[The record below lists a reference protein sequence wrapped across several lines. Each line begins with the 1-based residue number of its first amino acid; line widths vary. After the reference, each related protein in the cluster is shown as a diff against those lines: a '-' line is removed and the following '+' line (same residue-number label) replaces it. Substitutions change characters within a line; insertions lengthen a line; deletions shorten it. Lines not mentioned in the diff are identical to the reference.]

1 LLDTVLQQKN
11 TAGGNQQMNLF
22 RTWKIRFK
30 TILAGSLLGTCS
42 IGGALAQEKV
52 LNLYTAR
59 HYATDEAFYTG
70 YTTAT
75 GIRVNRI
82 EGGEDALFER
92 IKAEGANSPAD
103 VFLTVDVA
111 RLWRAEQAGI
121 FAPVKSATLGKRIPA
136 HYRDGDNKW
145 FGFSARAR
153 VLAYNKNKIKRGELT
168 RYEDLASFKWKGEIC
183 TRSSSH
189 PYNLSLISS
198 MILHHGEE
206 KATEWA
212 RGVATNLAR
221 PPRGGDTDQL
231 RAVDVGEC
239 GIAISNH
246 YYYVRLMRSEKPED
260 RSVIEKVG
268 LVWPNQGDR
277 GTHVN
282 ISGGGMLQHA
292 PHRDAAVKFLEYL
305 ASDAAQTLFAK
316 GNNEWPTV
324 KGTKLANPELESFG
338 QFKTD
343 SLPLAD
349 LGKTQATAQR
359 IADKVGWK

>member
-1 LLDTVLQQKN
+1 MRDAIYSRRKIFAFIALLATLVLAQ
-11 TAGGNQQMNLF
+11 
-22 RTWKIRFK
+22 WKDDV
-30 TILAGSLLGTCS
+30 
-42 IGGALAQEKV
+42 LAQEKV

-70 YTTAT
+70 YTKAT
-75 GIRVNRI
+75 GIKINRI

-92 IKAEGANSPAD
+92 IKSEGVNSPAD

-121 FAPVKSATLGKRIPA
+121 FEPLKSELLNKRIPG
-136 HYRDGDNKW
+136 HYRAADNNW

-153 VLAYNKNKIKRGELT
+153 VIAYDQKKIKPAQLA
-168 RYEDLASFKWKGEIC
+168 RYEDLADAKWKGEIC
-183 TRSSSH
+183 TRPSSH

-198 MILHHGEE
+198 MILHLGEE
-206 KATEWA
+206 KASEWA
-212 RGVATNLAR
+212 RGVANNLAR

-231 RAVDVGEC
+231 QAVGAGEC
-239 GIAISNH
+239 SIALSNH
-246 YYYVRLMRSEKPED
+246 YYYVRLMRSEKPAD
-260 RSVIEKVG
+260 RTVVEKVK
-268 LVWPNQGDR
+268 LVWPNQDDR

-282 ISGGGMLQHA
+282 ISGGGILRNA
-292 PHRDAAVKFLEYL
+292 PHREAGVKFLEYL

-324 KGTKLANPELESFG
+324 PGVKLANPELESFG
-338 QFKTD
+338 KFKTD
-343 SLPLAD
+343 TLPLAN

>member
-1 LLDTVLQQKN
+1 MIDAISSRKVFTWFVLVA
-11 TAGGNQQMNLF
+11 TLV
-22 RTWKIRFK
+22 
-30 TILAGSLLGTCS
+30 LAPA
-42 IGGALAQEKV
+42 IGEAVAQEKV

-70 YTTAT
+70 YTKAT
-75 GIRVNRI
+75 GIKINRI

-92 IKAEGANSPAD
+92 IKSEGANSPAD

-121 FAPVKSATLGKRIPA
+121 FEPLKSELLNERIPS
-136 HYRDGDNKW
+136 HYRDVDNKW

-153 VLAYNKNKIKRGELT
+153 VIAYDQKKIKPAQVA
-168 RYEDLASFKWKGEIC
+168 RYEDLADPKWKAGIC
-183 TRSSSH
+183 TRPSSH

-212 RGVATNLAR
+212 RGVANNLAH

-231 RAVDVGEC
+231 LAVGAGEC
-239 GIAISNH
+239 SIALSNH
-246 YYYVRLMRSEKPED
+246 YYYVRLMRSEKPAD
-260 RSVIEKVG
+260 RALIDKVK
-268 LVWPNQGDR
+268 LVWPNQDDR

-282 ISGGGMLQHA
+282 ISGGGILRHA
-292 PHRDAAVKFLEYL
+292 PHRDAGVKFLEYL

-324 KGTKLANPELESFG
+324 RGVKLANPELESFG
-338 QFKTD
+338 KFKTD
-343 SLPLAD
+343 TLPLAK
-349 LGKTQATAQR
+349 LGKTQSTAQR

>member
-1 LLDTVLQQKN
+1 MQYPFRRRNTRASLISLALLLCVFFSSE
-11 TAGGNQQMNLF
+11 AM
-22 RTWKIRFK
+22 
-30 TILAGSLLGTCS
+30 
-42 IGGALAQEKV
+42 AQEKV

-70 YTTAT
+70 YTKAT
-75 GIRVNRI
+75 GIKINRI

-92 IKAEGANSPAD
+92 IKTEGANSPAD

-121 FAPVKSATLGKRIPA
+121 FAPVKSATLNKRVPA
-136 HYRDGDNKW
+136 HYRDPEAKW

-153 VLAYNKNKIKRGELT
+153 VLAYDNKKVKPTEIA
-168 RYEDLASFKWKGEIC
+168 RYEDLANSKWKGQIC
-183 TRSSSH
+183 TRPSSH

-198 MILHHGEE
+198 MILHLGQE

-212 RGVATNLAR
+212 RGVAANLAR

-239 GIAISNH
+239 SIAISNH

-260 RSVIEKVG
+260 QSLVEKVK
-268 LVWPNQGDR
+268 LVWPNQADR

-292 PHRDAAVKFLEYL
+292 PNRDAALKFLEYL
-305 ASDAAQTLFAK
+305 ASDAAQTLFAN

-324 KGTKLANPELESFG
+324 PGVKLANPELEAFG
-338 QFKTD
+338 KFKTD
-343 SLPLAD
+343 SLPLAN
-349 LGKTQATAQR
+349 LGKTQAAAQR
-359 IADKVGWK
+359 IADQVGWK

>member
-1 LLDTVLQQKN
+1 
-11 TAGGNQQMNLF
+11 MILF
-22 RTWKIRFK
+22 RAGDSALK
-30 TILAGSLLGTCS
+30 TIFAGL
-42 IGGALAQEKV
+42 ALALFFIGEASAQDKV

-59 HYATDEAFYTG
+59 HYQTDEAFYTG
-70 YTTAT
+70 YTKAT
-75 GIRVNRI
+75 QIKINRI

-103 VFLTVDVA
+103 IFLTVDVA

-121 FAPVKSATLGKRIPA
+121 FAPVKSGALSQRIPA
-136 HYRDGDNKW
+136 QYRDADDKW

-153 VLAYNKNKIKRGELT
+153 VLAYDKNKIKSTELA
-168 RYEDLASFKWKGEIC
+168 RYEDLANAKWKGEIC

-198 MILHHGEE
+198 MILHVGEE

-212 RGVATNLAR
+212 RGVSANLAR
-221 PPRGGDTDQL
+221 SPRGGDTDQL
-231 RAVDVGEC
+231 RAVAAGEC
-239 GIAISNH
+239 AIAISNH
-246 YYYVRLMRSEKPED
+246 YYYVRLMRSQKPAD
-260 RSVIEKVG
+260 RAVVEKVG
-268 LVWPNQGDR
+268 LVWPNQADR

-305 ASDAAQTLFAK
+305 ASDEAQTLFAK

-324 KGTKLANPELESFG
+324 KGVKLANPELESFG
-338 QFKTD
+338 GFKTD
-343 SLPLAD
+343 SLPLAK
-349 LGKTQATAQR
+349 LGKTQAVAQR

>member
-1 LLDTVLQQKN
+1 MKLSHTCTNAIVS
-11 TAGGNQQMNLF
+11 M
-22 RTWKIRFK
+22 I
-30 TILAGSLLGTCS
+30 LLGAFAV
-42 IGGALAQEKV
+42 GEARGQQKV

-70 YTTAT
+70 YTKAT
-75 GIRVNRI
+75 GVKVNRI

-121 FAPVKSATLGKRIPA
+121 FAPVTSASLANRIPA
-136 HYRDGDNKW
+136 HFRDSGNKW

-153 VLAYNKNKIKRGELT
+153 VIAYDTNKIKSGELA
-168 RYEDLASFKWKGEIC
+168 RYEDLASPKWKNEIC

-198 MILHHGEE
+198 MILHLGED
-206 KATEWA
+206 KAVEWA
-212 RGVATNLAR
+212 RGIAGNLAR

-231 RAVDVGEC
+231 RAVAVGEC
-239 GIAISNH
+239 AIAISNH
-246 YYYVRLMRSEKPED
+246 YYYVRIMRSKKAED
-260 RSVIEKVG
+260 RSLVEKVK

-282 ISGGGMLQHA
+282 ISGGGMLRHA
-292 PHRDAAVKFLEYL
+292 PNRDAAVKFLEYL
-305 ASDAAQTLFAK
+305 ASDTAQTLFAK

-324 KGTKLANPELESFG
+324 NGVKRANPELESFVE
-338 QFKTD
+338 FKTD
-343 SLPLAD
+343 SLALVD
-349 LGKTQATAQR
+349 LGKTQAAAQR

>member
-1 LLDTVLQQKN
+1 MHHAISSRRILTWFVLV
-11 TAGGNQQMNLF
+11 APLV
-22 RTWKIRFK
+22 
-30 TILAGSLLGTCS
+30 LASA
-42 IGGALAQEKV
+42 IGEVVAQEKV

-70 YTTAT
+70 YTKAT
-75 GIRVNRI
+75 GIKINRI

-92 IKAEGANSPAD
+92 IKSEGANSPAD

-121 FAPVKSATLGKRIPA
+121 FGPLKSELLNERIPS
-136 HYRDGDNKW
+136 HYRDVDNKW

-153 VLAYNKNKIKRGELT
+153 VIAYDQKKIKPAQVA
-168 RYEDLASFKWKGEIC
+168 RYEDLADPKWKAGIC
-183 TRSSSH
+183 TRPSSH

-212 RGVATNLAR
+212 RGVANNLAH

-231 RAVDVGEC
+231 LAVGAGEC
-239 GIAISNH
+239 SIALSNH
-246 YYYVRLMRSEKPED
+246 YYYVRLMRSEKPAD
-260 RSVIEKVG
+260 RALIDKVK
-268 LVWPNQGDR
+268 LVWPNQDDR

-282 ISGGGMLQHA
+282 ISGGGILRHA
-292 PHRDAAVKFLEYL
+292 PHRDAGVKFLEYL

-324 KGTKLANPELESFG
+324 RGVKLANPELESFG
-338 QFKTD
+338 KFKTD
-343 SLPLAD
+343 TLPLAK
-349 LGKTQATAQR
+349 LGKTQSTAQR

>member
-1 LLDTVLQQKN
+1 MRLFKHRSIYAQSIVTGIFWGTLSLGA
-11 TAGGNQQMNLF
+11 AG
-22 RTWKIRFK
+22 
-30 TILAGSLLGTCS
+30 
-42 IGGALAQEKV
+42 AQEKV

-59 HYATDEAFYTG
+59 HYATDEAFYAG
-70 YTTAT
+70 YTKAT
-75 GIRVNRI
+75 GIKLNRI

-121 FAPVKSATLGKRIPA
+121 FAPVKSTTLNKRIPA
-136 HYRDGDNKW
+136 HYRGADNKW

-153 VLAYNKNKIKRGELT
+153 VIAYDKSKVKPAGLA
-168 RYEDLASFKWKGEIC
+168 RYEDLASAKWKGEIC
-183 TRSSSH
+183 VRPSSH
-189 PYNLSLISS
+189 PYNLSLIAS
-198 MILHHGEE
+198 MINHLGEE

-212 RGVATNLAR
+212 RGVTANLAR

-231 RAVDVGEC
+231 RAVAIGEC
-239 GIAISNH
+239 AVAISNH
-246 YYYVRLMRSEKPED
+246 YYYVRLMRSQKPED
-260 RSVIEKVG
+260 KTVVEKVG
-268 LVWPNQGDR
+268 LVWPNQDDR

-282 ISGGGMLQHA
+282 ISGGGMLRHA

-305 ASDAAQTLFAK
+305 ASDSAQTLFAK

-324 KGTKLANPELESFG
+324 KGVKLANPELESLG
-338 QFKTD
+338 EFKTD
-343 SLPLAD
+343 SLPLAN
-349 LGKTQATAQR
+349 LGKTQAAAQR

>member
-1 LLDTVLQQKN
+1 
-11 TAGGNQQMNLF
+11 M
-22 RTWKIRFK
+22 
-30 TILAGSLLGTCS
+30 LAGLLAAPLS
-42 IGGALAQEKV
+42 IPQAGAQDKM

-59 HYATDEAFYTG
+59 HYQTDEAFYNG
-70 YTTAT
+70 YTKST
-75 GIRVNRI
+75 GIKINRI

-121 FAPVKSATLGKRIPA
+121 FAPVKSAMLNKRIPA
-136 HYRDGDNKW
+136 HYRDPEGKW

-153 VLAYNKNKIKRGELT
+153 VLAYDKNKVKPAEIG
-168 RYEDLASFKWKGEIC
+168 RYEDLANPKWKGQIC
-183 TRSSSH
+183 TRPSSH

-198 MILHHGEE
+198 MIIHLGQE

-212 RGVATNLAR
+212 RGVANNLAR

-239 GIAISNH
+239 STAISNH

-260 RSVIEKVG
+260 RSLVEKVK
-268 LVWPNQGDR
+268 LVWPNQSDR

-292 PHRDAAVKFLEYL
+292 PNREAAVKFLEYL
-305 ASDAAQTLFAK
+305 ASDAAQTLFAN

-324 KGTKLANPELESFG
+324 PGVKLNNPELESFG
-338 QFKTD
+338 KFKTD
-343 SLPLAD
+343 SLPVAK
-349 LGKTQATAQR
+349 LGQTQSIAQR
-359 IADKVGWK
+359 IADQVGWK

>member
-1 LLDTVLQQKN
+1 MQLSRKIICLN
-11 TAGGNQQMNLF
+11 TIMAGL
-22 RTWKIRFK
+22 
-30 TILAGSLLGTCS
+30 LLGTFM
-42 IGGALAQEKV
+42 IGQALAQDKV

-70 YTTAT
+70 YTKAT
-75 GIRVNRI
+75 GIKINRI

-121 FAPVKSATLGKRIPA
+121 FAPVKSASLNKQIPA
-136 HYRDGDNKW
+136 PYRDPDGKW
-145 FGFSARAR
+145 FGFSSRAR
-153 VLAYNKNKIKRGELT
+153 VLAYDKNKIKAGELA
-168 RYEDLASFKWKGEIC
+168 RYEDLASPRWKGEIC
-183 TRSSSH
+183 TRPSSH

-198 MILHHGEE
+198 MMIHLGEE

-212 RGVATNLAR
+212 RGVAVNLAR

-239 GIAISNH
+239 AIAISNH
-246 YYYVRLMRSEKPED
+246 YYYVRIMRSEKPED
-260 RSVIEKVG
+260 RSLVEKVK

-282 ISGGGMLQHA
+282 ISGGGMLQNA
-292 PHRDAAVKFLEYL
+292 PNRDAAAKFLEYL
-305 ASDAAQTLFAK
+305 ASDTAQTYFAN

-324 KGTKLANPELESFG
+324 PGVKLANPQLESFG
-338 QFKTD
+338 KFKTD
-343 SLPLAD
+343 SLPLAN
-349 LGKTQATAQR
+349 LGKTQAAAQR
-359 IADKVGWK
+359 IADQVGWK

>member
-1 LLDTVLQQKN
+1 LGVFSTDT
-11 TAGGNQQMNLF
+11 A
-22 RTWKIRFK
+22 R
-30 TILAGSLLGTCS
+30 
-42 IGGALAQEKV
+42 AQDKV

-59 HYATDEAFYTG
+59 HYQTDEAFYKG
-70 YTTAT
+70 YTKST
-75 GIRVNRI
+75 GIKINRI

-111 RLWRAEQAGI
+111 RLWRGEQAGI
-121 FAPVKSATLGKRIPA
+121 FAPVESAALAKAIPA
-136 HYRDGDNKW
+136 QYRDTDNKW

-153 VLAYNKNKIKRGELT
+153 VLGYDKKKIKASELV
-168 RYEDLASFKWKGEIC
+168 RYEDLANPKWKGEIC

-198 MILHHGEE
+198 MILHLGEE

-212 RGVATNLAR
+212 RGVAANLAR
-221 PPRGGDTDQL
+221 SPRGGDTDQL
-231 RAVDVGEC
+231 LAVGAGEC
-239 GIAISNH
+239 SIAISNH
-246 YYYVRLMRSEKPED
+246 YYYVRLMRSQKPGDRAVVEK
-260 RSVIEKVG
+260 IG
-268 LVWPNQGDR
+268 LVWPNQADR
-277 GTHVN
+277 GTHMN

-292 PHRDAAVKFLEYL
+292 PHRGAATKFLEYL
-305 ASDAAQTLFAK
+305 ASDQAQTLFAK

-324 KGTKLANPELESFG
+324 KGVTLGNPELESFG

-349 LGKTQATAQR
+349 LGKTQAAAQR